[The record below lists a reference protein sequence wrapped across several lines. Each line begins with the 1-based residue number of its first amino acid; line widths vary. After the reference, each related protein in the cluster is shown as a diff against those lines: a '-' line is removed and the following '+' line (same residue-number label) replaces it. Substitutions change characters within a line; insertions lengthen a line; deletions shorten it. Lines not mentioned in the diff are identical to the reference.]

1 MVGMRAGRIEQAG
14 SPQQVFEHPA
24 NPFVMSFIGPM
35 TAFNDAFVRPHDVD
49 VRNEPTSSS
58 YEAMVQRITHLG
70 FEVRA
75 NLMLADGRHI
85 WAQITRDD
93 VEQLDL
99 TQGQIVYVR
108 PSREKRFAPV
118 SRARMLFGNA
128 G

>member
-1 MVGMRAGRIEQAG
+1 
-14 SPQQVFEHPA
+14 
-24 NPFVMSFIGPM
+24 
-35 TAFNDAFVRPHDVD
+35 
-49 VRNEPTSSS
+49 
-58 YEAMVQRITHLG
+58 MVQRIIHLG
-70 FEVRA
+70 FEVRVD
-75 NLMLADGRHI
+75 LMLADGRHI

-118 SRARMLFGNA
+118 SRTRMLFGNA